1 MMPRAAATYDPSVM
15 VRETVKPG
23 FRCVAIAGV
32 MGGGGQGSVGL

>member
-1 MMPRAAATYDPSVM
+1 MM

-23 FRCVAIAGV
+23 LRYLAIAGV